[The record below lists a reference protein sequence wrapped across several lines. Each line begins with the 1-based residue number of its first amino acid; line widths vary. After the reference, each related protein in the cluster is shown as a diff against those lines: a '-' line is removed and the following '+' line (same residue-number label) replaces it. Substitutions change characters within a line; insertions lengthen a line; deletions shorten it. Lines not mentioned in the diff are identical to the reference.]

1 MLKPHESRAFGLDS
15 RGPHIEREV
24 KLGAGPAFHLPDL
37 AGVIEGVAVAPPETV
52 RMETVYYDTPD
63 LRLARWGVSLRHRA
77 GEGWTLKLAPPPST
91 PGKPSAVLERDEL
104 TFQGAAKKPP
114 EGAIEVVR
122 AYVRRSELVPVARLS
137 TVRRRVRLV
146 DATGTRVA
154 EVVDDEV
161 SVRDGRR
168 VAARFREIEV
178 EVPAGRAQGALSN
191 KTNGANG
198 PAGGTNETVGADLIL
213 TPLVTRL
220 RQAGAGAP
228 DPTPKHIRA
237 LGPRAIEPPE
247 VSPEPLLPNAPAK
260 DVIRYALAESV
271 AALLHHDPLVRTGR
285 DPEAVHQA
293 RVATRK
299 LRSNLRTFAP
309 LLDVGWT
316 EPLRSELGWLA
327 MGLGAVRDREVL
339 LERLRQRTK
348 SLPANDQ
355 RSADSLLHLLEVEI
369 DALRKK
375 LLEDLDSQR
384 YIDLLERLVTAA
396 HSPVTLPE
404 ADQPAAAAL
413 PALATTPWK
422 RLRSAVRQLPET
434 PTDPELHRIRILAK
448 RARYAAEAVAPVVGL
463 QAEAFAKAAAKLQTI
478 LGEHQ
483 DSVTAQAWLRAAK
496 VSGRRAFVAGELI
509 ALERLA
515 ANDARAKWR
524 KVWNALD
531 SKRLRDWMP

>member
-1 MLKPHESRAFGLDS
+1 MPL
-15 RGPHIEREV
+15 EREV

-37 AGVIEGVAVAPPETV
+37 AGVIEGVAVAAPETV

-77 GEGWTLKLAPPPST
+77 GEGWTLKLAQPPSV
-91 PGKPSAVLERDEL
+91 PGRPTAVLERDEL
-104 TFQGAAKKPP
+104 TFQGGAKKPP

-178 EVPAGRAQGALSN
+178 EVPGSN
-191 KTNGANG
+191 GTDGQNGSDN
-198 PAGGTNETVGADLIL
+198 II

-220 RQAGAGAP
+220 RGAGAGAP

-247 VSPEPLLPNAPAK
+247 VAPEPLLPNAPAK
-260 DVIRYALAESV
+260 DVIRRAIAESV

-299 LRSNLRTFAP
+299 LRSNLRTFAS
-309 LLDVGWT
+309 LLDPVWT
-316 EPLRSELGWLA
+316 EPLRAELGWLA

-339 LERLRQRTK
+339 LDRLRGRTA

-355 RSADSLLHLLEVEI
+355 RTAEGLLHLLEVEI
-369 DALRKK
+369 EALRKK
-375 LLEDLDSQR
+375 LREDLDSQR
-384 YIDLLERLVTAA
+384 YVDLLESLVAAA
-396 HSPVTLPE
+396 HTPATQPD
-404 ADQPAAAAL
+404 ADQPAGALL

-422 RLRSAVRQLPET
+422 RLRSAQRQLPET

-448 RARYAAEAVAPVVGL
+448 RARYAAEAVAHVVGSP
-463 QAEAFAKAAAKLQTI
+463 AESFAKAAAKVQTI

-496 VSGRRAFVAGELI
+496 VTGRRAFVAGELI
-509 ALERLA
+509 ALERMA
-515 ANDARAKWR
+515 AEDARAKWP
-524 KVWNALD
+524 KAWKALD
-531 SKRLRDWMP
+531 RKSLRDWM

>member
-1 MLKPHESRAFGLDS
+1 VL
-15 RGPHIEREV
+15 EREV

-37 AGVIEGVAVAPPETV
+37 AGVVEGVAVGPSETIKL
-52 RMETVYYDTPD
+52 ETVYFDTAD

-77 GEGWTLKLAPPPST
+77 GEGWTLKLAAPPST
-91 PGKPSAVLERDEL
+91 PGKPAALLERDEL
-104 TFQGAAKKPP
+104 TFEGGAKKPP
-114 EGAIEVVR
+114 EAALEVVR
-122 AYVRRSELVPVARLS
+122 AYVRKAELVPVARLS

-146 DATGTRVA
+146 DPTGQRVA

-178 EVPAGRAQGALSN
+178 EVPGENGVDGAGRAQGASDS
-191 KTNGANG
+191 
-198 PAGGTNETVGADLIL
+198 VI

-220 RQAGAGAP
+220 RGAGAGAP

-247 VSPEPLLPNAPAK
+247 VAVEPLLPNAPAR
-260 DVIRYALAESV
+260 DVIRNAIAEPV

-299 LRSNLRTFAP
+299 LRSNLRTFGP
-309 LLDVGWT
+309 LLDVEWT

-327 MGLGAVRDREVL
+327 LSLGAVRDREVL
-339 LERLRQRTK
+339 LDRLRLRAQ

-355 RSADSLLHLLEVEI
+355 RSAGALLGLLEGEI

-375 LLEDLDSQR
+375 LKDDLDSQR
-384 YIDLLERLVTAA
+384 YVDLLESLVTAA
-396 HSPVTLPE
+396 HSPVTLPD
-404 ADQPAAAAL
+404 ADQPAAAVL
-413 PALATTPWK
+413 PALATTPWR

-448 RARYAAEAVAPVVGL
+448 RARYAAEAVTPVAGP
-463 QAEAFAKAAAKLQTI
+463 AADAFARAAARLQTV

-483 DSVTAQAWLRAAK
+483 DSVTAQAWLRAAR
-496 VSGRRAFVAGELI
+496 VTGRRAFVAGQLI
-509 ALERLA
+509 ALEGLSA
-515 ANDARAKWR
+515 HEARAKWR
-524 KVWNALD
+524 KTWDTLD
-531 SKRLRDWMP
+531 RRKLRDWMP

>member
-1 MLKPHESRAFGLDS
+1 ML
-15 RGPHIEREV
+15 EREV

-37 AGVIEGVAVAPPETV
+37 AGVIEGVAVGPSETV
-52 RMETVYYDTPD
+52 RIETVYYDTPD

-77 GEGWTLKLAPPPST
+77 GEGWTLKLAEPPSK
-91 PGKPSAVLERDEL
+91 PGNQSAVLERDEL
-104 TFQGAAKKPP
+104 TFQGGAKRPP
-114 EGAIEVVR
+114 EAALEVVR
-122 AYVRRSELVPVARLS
+122 AYVRKAELVPVARLS
-137 TVRRRVRLV
+137 TVRRRVRLL
-146 DATGTRVA
+146 DESGARVA

-178 EVPAGRAQGALSN
+178 EVA
-191 KTNGANG
+191 
-198 PAGGTNETVGADLIL
+198 GADGADGII

-220 RQAGAGAP
+220 RGAGAGAP

-247 VSPEPLLPNAPAK
+247 VSPQPLAPDAAAK
-260 DVIRYALAESV
+260 DLIKNAIAESV

-299 LRSNLRTFAP
+299 LRSNLRTFGP
-309 LLDVGWT
+309 LLDPEWT

-339 LERLRQRTK
+339 LERLRERAQ
-348 SLPANDQ
+348 SLPASDQ
-355 RSADSLLHLLEVEI
+355 RSATSLLQLLEGEI
-369 DALRKK
+369 DELRKK
-375 LLEDLDSQR
+375 LLADLDSQR
-384 YIDLLERLVTAA
+384 YIDLLERLVEAA
-396 HSPVTLPE
+396 HSPKTLPD
-404 ADQPAAAAL
+404 ADQPAASVL
-413 PALATTPWK
+413 PPLATTPWR
-422 RLRSAVRQLPET
+422 RLRSAVRGLPET

-448 RARYAAEAVAPVVGL
+448 RARYAAEAVAPVAAG
-463 QAEAFAKAAAKLQTI
+463 AAAFARAAAKLQTI

-483 DSVTAQAWLRAAK
+483 DSVTAQAWLRSAK
-496 VSGRRAFVAGELI
+496 VSGKRAFVAGELI

-515 ANDARAKWR
+515 ADDARARWR
-524 KVWNALD
+524 KVWDALD
-531 SKRLRDWMP
+531 RKRLRARLR